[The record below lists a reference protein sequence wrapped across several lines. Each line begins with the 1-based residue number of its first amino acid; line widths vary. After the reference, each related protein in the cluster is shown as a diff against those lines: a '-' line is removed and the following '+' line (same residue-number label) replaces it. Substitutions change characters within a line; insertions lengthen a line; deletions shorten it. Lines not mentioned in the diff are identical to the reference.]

1 MKKKWAKTIKGKLL
15 TKSIGITAVFLIFV
29 GVISAYMNYSSTVD
43 SLEQSMTEM
52 VKVAA
57 ESISHDIET
66 YKYLGAEFACN
77 PVFCSKEASSA
88 QINAEC
94 GRIVQTHGID
104 DIDVT
109 DAEGMSRTAD
119 FSVADQA
126 YFKTVKETGEVYV
139 SDPVFREDTGK
150 MNIVVSAPILVDN
163 QFQGIVYMGLEA
175 EFLCD
180 LVANIHIGKTGNAS
194 LINGSGDTIGYEDVQ
209 LVLDAYNTQEEAKND
224 SSLSQLAA
232 VERKVMEGQT
242 GFDSYTYGG
251 VGKYAAY
258 APVEGT
264 NGWGIYIA
272 VAKSEFLQSTFL
284 GIVVVIAVILIAIV
298 FSVIMMSKSATGI
311 VVPIQLCVERMRSL
325 AKGDL
330 HSAIPDIKTG
340 DETQELAENSAKLVA
355 DLKQV
360 IGDIDFCLTEMSQG
374 NFNVRTKAE
383 ASYVGDFSNI
393 LASMRRL
400 NITMDGAIKEITDVA
415 NQVNIGSD
423 QMAHSAQELAEGA
436 TEQAGAVEELTATIV
451 NVSNMAEESAK
462 SAGSA
467 YEDAQRASKEAE
479 GSTADIERLTAAMER
494 ISETSKEIEKIIGA
508 IEDIAS
514 QTNLLSLNASIEAA
528 RAGEAGRGFAVV
540 ADQIGKLA
548 DESAKSAV
556 TTRELIGKSLEEIT
570 SGNEITMKTA
580 QSLKEVIG
588 SMQQFAGIA
597 AKVSEASDAQAQT
610 MREIERGVEQISGV
624 VQSNSAT
631 AEESS
636 ATSQELSAQAE
647 GLSTLVGRFR
657 LRED

>member
-1 MKKKWAKTIKGKLL
+1 M
-15 TKSIGITAVFLIFV
+15 
-29 GVISAYMNYSSTVD
+29 
-43 SLEQSMTEM
+43 
-52 VKVAA
+52 
-57 ESISHDIET
+57 
-66 YKYLGAEFACN
+66 
-77 PVFCSKEASSA
+77 
-88 QINAEC
+88 
-94 GRIVQTHGID
+94 QTHGID
-104 DIDVT
+104 GVDVT

-139 SDPVFREDTGK
+139 SDPVFSEDTGK
-150 MNIVVSAPILVDN
+150 MNIVVSAPMIVDN
-163 QFQGIVYMGLEA
+163 QFQGIVYLGLDA

-180 LVANIHIGKTGNAS
+180 LVANIHIGETGNAS
-194 LINGSGDTIGYEDVQ
+194 LINGSGDTIGYADVQ

-242 GFDSYTYGG
+242 GFDSYRYGG
-251 VGKYAAY
+251 VSKYVAY
-258 APVEGT
+258 TPVEGT
-264 NGWGIYIA
+264 TGWGIYIA

-284 GIVVVIAVILIAIV
+284 GIVVVVAVILIAIL

-311 VVPIQLCVERMRSL
+311 VIPIQLCVERIKSL

-360 IGDIDFCLTEMSQG
+360 IGDIDFCLTEMSEG

-393 LASMRRL
+393 LASMRKL
-400 NITMDGAIKEITDVA
+400 NVTMDGALKEITDVA

-436 TEQAGAVEELTATIV
+436 AEQAGAVEELTATII
-451 NVSNMAEESAK
+451 NVSNMAE
-462 SAGSA
+462 
-467 YEDAQRASKEAE
+467 
-479 GSTADIERLTAAMER
+479 
-494 ISETSKEIEKIIGA
+494 
-508 IEDIAS
+508 
-514 QTNLLSLNASIEAA
+514 
-528 RAGEAGRGFAVV
+528 
-540 ADQIGKLA
+540 
-548 DESAKSAV
+548 ESAKSAV

-657 LRED
+657 LREE